1 MKNKHIIIAGGTGF
15 IGQGLVKYFG
25 KDNHITILSRR
36 AVNSHNNSYNH
47 HVLLPADGYDVTYRR
62 WDGEHVEKHWSGE
75 FEAADIVINLAG
87 KSVNC
92 RYNEKNKR
100 EIFNSRTNATKAIGE
115 AIRQCIVPPKLWIN
129 AASATIY
136 RHAEDRPQDEYN
148 GEFENDFSVQV
159 CKKWEQSFAEQRT
172 AFTRK
177 VALRTGI
184 TLGTGGVMIPYFN
197 LLKYALGGKQGSGN
211 QMYTWVHMEDVC
223 RVVEWL
229 YDHHEMEGTF
239 NLTAPNPV
247 TNKYFMDTLRKITGH
262 KIGLPAYKWML
273 KIGATLIGTEPE
285 LILKSRWVVPTKL
298 LENGFTFRYASIND
312 AIKNIID
319 HTERRRYHLF

>member
-1 MKNKHIIIAGGTGF
+1 MKGKHIIIAGGTGF

-25 KDNHITILSRR
+25 KENYITILSRQS
-36 AVNSHNNSYNH
+36 VNSHNNSYQH
-47 HVLLPADGYDVTYRR
+47 TLLQPAQGYNVTYRR
-62 WDGEHVEKHWSGE
+62 WDGEHVEKHWAGE
-75 FEAADIVINLAG
+75 MEAADIVINLAG

-92 RYNEKNKR
+92 RYTEKNKR
-100 EIFNSRTNATKAIGE
+100 EIFDSRTNSSKAIGD
-115 AIRQCIVPPKLWIN
+115 AIRQCVVPPKLWIN

-148 GEFENDFSVQV
+148 GEIENDFSVQV

-172 AFTRK
+172 PFTRK

-184 TLGTGGVMIPYFN
+184 TLGNGGVMIPYFN
-197 LLKYALGGKQGSGN
+197 LLKFALGGRQGNGR
-211 QMYTWVHMEDVC
+211 QMYTWIHIEDVC

-229 YDHHEMEGTF
+229 YQHPEMEGVF
-239 NLTAPNPV
+239 NCTAPNPV
-247 TNKYFMDTLRKITGH
+247 TNKYFMDTLRKYTGH

-273 KIGATLIGTEPE
+273 KIGAAIIGTEPE

-298 LENGFTFRYASIND
+298 LENGFTFRYATISD
-312 AIKNIID
+312 AVKNIIS
-319 HTERRRYHLF
+319 HTERKQYHLF